1 MSNPSKMKVYQE
13 VLNEIRRFIQ
23 ERELEDGD
31 RIPSERELSDQLNA
45 SRASVR
51 EALRAIELLGLIE
64 TRHGEGTFLR
74 TYKPFHSVELLS
86 TFVLTEAQ
94 TKDELKEVQYMLE
107 QLCLQELKRLNVREI
122 EELESLD
129 GASEQIH
136 NELFILLFN
145 QLGNQLLLKIWH
157 LVAGFQQMTEQEQLD
172 ASDVQSIIDR
182 IKRQE
187 YDQAIDTHSRLYT

>member
-13 VLNEIRRFIQ
+13 VLNKIRHFIQ

-31 RIPSERELSDQLNA
+31 RIPSERELSEQLNA

-94 TKDELKEVQYMLE
+94 TKNELNEVQFMLE
-107 QLCLQELKRLNVREI
+107 KLCLQELKRLNVRGI
-122 EELESLD
+122 EELKSLD
-129 GASEQIH
+129 DASEQIH

-157 LVAGFQQMTEQEQLD
+157 LVASFQQLTEQEQLD
-172 ASDVQSIIDR
+172 TSDLQSIIDQ